1 MPVKVRLIL
10 KMSFEYYRQNLDQLS
25 TNGMHDTPR
34 NCVIDKLF
42 SDEQPVGSGGDGESV
57 FTVIP
62 GSGYTVQDDRLIDG
76 EILLLFRD
84 GLSWFETEEDFTYL
98 IKEFQFNSTTGA
110 VTFPGDPFPELQPN
124 EAVTILYIASGGASV
139 VTEPVT
145 LAQAKAWLRVTHDD
159 EDDLITALIT
169 TARQI
174 CEGHIS
180 KSFVERT
187 VTAIVRNDL
196 GNIKLPYGP
205 VGNVT
210 YVYDS
215 EGNAYASGSYS
226 VTGVSDKR
234 LAYPIASYVKVVYTA
249 GYAVLPQQFKTAL
262 KEQLAWLYVNR
273 GDENV
278 APFTKVILS
287 PYRSIV

>member
-1 MPVKVRLIL
+1 MPPYFE
-10 KMSFEYYRQNLDQLS
+10 MSLEYYIRNLDQLQ
-25 TNGMHDTPR
+25 TGTQCGTPY
-34 NCVIDKLF
+34 NNPCVDKLF
-42 SDEQPVGSGGDGESV
+42 SDEQPVGSGGTGESV

-62 GSGYTVQDDRLIDG
+62 GSGYSFQDDRLIDA

-98 IKEFQFNSTTGA
+98 IKEFQFDSAAGT
-110 VTFPGDPFPELQPN
+110 VTFPGDPFPELQPQ
-124 EAVTILYIASGGASV
+124 EAVTVLYIASGGTIV

-145 LAQAKAWLRVTHDD
+145 LAQAKEWLRVTHDD

-169 TARQI
+169 AARQI
-174 CEGHIS
+174 CEGYIS

-196 GNIKLPYGP
+196 GNVKLPYGP

-210 YVYDS
+210 HVYDS
-215 EGNAYASGSYS
+215 EGNELTGSSYAI
-226 VTGVSDKR
+226 TGVSDKR
-234 LAYPIASYVKVVYTA
+234 LGYPMSSYVKVIYTA
-249 GYAVLPQQFKTAL
+249 GYSVLPQQFKAAL

-287 PYRSIV
+287 PYRSII